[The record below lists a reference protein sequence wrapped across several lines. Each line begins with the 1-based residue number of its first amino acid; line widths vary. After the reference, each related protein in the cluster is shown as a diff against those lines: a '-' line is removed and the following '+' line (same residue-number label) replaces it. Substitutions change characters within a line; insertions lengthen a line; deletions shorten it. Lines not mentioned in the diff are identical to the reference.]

1 MTSLLQ
7 KINDLDL
14 RIDNISTSGGG
25 GTTDTTAIQAQVDT
39 NTTDISGIQTDKQD
53 VLIAGDNIS
62 IVGNV
67 ISSTSGSSTIQ
78 PRFMAYRTTDNTFI
92 APTDVV
98 YNVLK
103 YNLGGG
109 SYNTTTGAYTVQVT
123 GLYMFTA
130 VWHSVSGHIIE
141 ANFQKNDVIMSR
153 CQLGTALA
161 NFSQNNVSFIECVI
175 GDVINI
181 NLRAGRVRIIYSG
194 GFDVPQ
200 GYTQFTGIKIS
211 D

>member
-7 KINDLDL
+7 KINELDIRVDGL
-14 RIDNISTSGGG
+14 DSSNLQTQITTNSNDISTLQ
-25 GTTDTTAIQAQVDT
+25 I
-39 NTTDISGIQTDKQD
+39 DKQHI
-53 VLIAGDNIS
+53 LTAGDNIT

-109 SYNTTTGAYTVQVT
+109 SYNTTTGAYTVPVN

-130 VWHSVSGHIIE
+130 VWHSVSGHLIE

-200 GYTQFTGIKIS
+200 GYTQFTGIKVS

>member
-62 IVGNV
+62 IVGNF
-67 ISSTSGSSTIQ
+67 ISSTGSSSTIQ
-78 PRFMAYRTTDNTFI
+78 PRFMAYRTTDKTFI
-92 APTDVV
+92 SPTDVI

-109 SYNTTTGAYTVQVT
+109 SYNTTTGAYTIPVN

-130 VWHSVSGHIIE
+130 VWHSITGHTIE
-141 ANFQKNDVIMSR
+141 ANIQKNGIIMSR
-153 CQLGTALA
+153 CQLGTDLV

>member
-1 MTSLLQ
+1 MDGLDSSNLQ
-7 KINDLDL
+7 TQITTNSND
-14 RIDNISTSGGG
+14 ISTLQ
-25 GTTDTTAIQAQVDT
+25 I
-39 NTTDISGIQTDKQD
+39 DKQHI
-53 VLIAGDNIS
+53 LTAGDNIT

-78 PRFMAYRTTDNTFI
+78 PRFMAYRTTDKTFI
-92 APTDVV
+92 SPTDVI

-109 SYNTTTGAYTVQVT
+109 SYNTTTGAYTIPVN

-130 VWHSVSGHIIE
+130 VWHSITGHTIE
-141 ANFQKNDVIMSR
+141 ANIQKNGIIMSR
-153 CQLGTALA
+153 CQLGTDLV

-181 NLRAGRVRIIYSG
+181 NLREGRVRIIYSG

-200 GYTQFTGIKIS
+200 GHTQFTGIKVS

>member
-7 KINDLDL
+7 KINELDIRVDGL
-14 RIDNISTSGGG
+14 YSSNLQTQITTNSNDISTLQ
-25 GTTDTTAIQAQVDT
+25 I
-39 NTTDISGIQTDKQD
+39 DKQHI
-53 VLIAGDNIS
+53 LTAGDNIT

-109 SYNTTTGAYTVQVT
+109 SYNTTTGAYTVPVNV
-123 GLYMFTA
+123 LYMFTA
-130 VWHSVSGHIIE
+130 VWHSVSGHLIE

-161 NFSQNNVSFIECVI
+161 NFSQNNVRFIECVV

-181 NLRAGRVRIIYSG
+181 NLRAGRVRIIYSD

>member
-7 KINDLDL
+7 KINEVDLKVDGL
-14 RIDNISTSGGG
+14 DSSNLQTQITTNSNDISTL
-25 GTTDTTAIQAQVDT
+25 
-39 NTTDISGIQTDKQD
+39 QTDKPD

-78 PRFMAYRTTDNTFI
+78 PRFMAYRTTDKTFI
-92 APTDVV
+92 SPTDVI

-109 SYNTTTGAYTVQVT
+109 SYNTTTGAYTVPVN

-130 VWHSVSGHIIE
+130 VWHSVSGHSIE

>member
-7 KINDLDL
+7 KINELDIRVDGL
-14 RIDNISTSGGG
+14 DSSNLQTQITTNSNDISTLQ
-25 GTTDTTAIQAQVDT
+25 I
-39 NTTDISGIQTDKQD
+39 DKQHI
-53 VLIAGDNIS
+53 LTAGDNIT

-109 SYNTTTGAYTVQVT
+109 SYNTTTGAYTVPVN

-130 VWHSVSGHIIE
+130 VWHSVSGHLIE